1 NFVRL
6 DRPCEAPALEC
17 DRLQAGMGH
26 RKLLI
31 DRSALAARFGRGL
44 RERGFGERRLV
55 ALAREPGGSLD
66 PDVRTVACAEIAD
79 LRRQVTRERLM
90 APDPEVVE
98 QLVAA
103 GELNERAG

>member
-1 NFVRL
+1 MRELADRMRALEHHVHDAIAARREEFPGGVAYFNDALPAVWDLNFARL

-31 DRSALAARFGRGL
+31 DRSTLAARFGRGL

-66 PDVRTVACAEIAD
+66 P
-79 LRRQVTRERLM
+79 
-90 APDPEVVE
+90 
-98 QLVAA
+98 
-103 GELNERAG
+103 